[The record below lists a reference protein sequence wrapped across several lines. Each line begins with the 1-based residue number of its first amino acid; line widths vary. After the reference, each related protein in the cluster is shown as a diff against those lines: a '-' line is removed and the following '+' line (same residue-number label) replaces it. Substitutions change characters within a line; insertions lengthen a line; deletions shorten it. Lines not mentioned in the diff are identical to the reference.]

1 MRRTGKQAHEGLLAP
16 ELAEGLQAGFPDLVS
31 SAIARAHAVAD
42 PAGVEDPEYHIGLRK
57 AAEAALRYAIDGL
70 GTLEPPPVPAEL
82 LAQARAA
89 ARNGVSL
96 DTVLRRYFAGYTL
109 LSDHLAAECG
119 DAELRRVQ
127 RGLAALLDRLLVA
140 VSEEYRR
147 GLQSASCPPSTR
159 RLRQVR
165 MLLAG
170 DPADPRGLGYEI
182 EAWHLAAITSGPGAV
197 DVTRELAAALG
208 RRCLVVR
215 PEGQLAWAWLGGEE
229 RLSARETLRLAE
241 QTLPATASIAI
252 GEAAR
257 DLSGWRL
264 SHRQAKAT
272 MGVLTRHSGR
282 LLRYGEVSLLL
293 SALRDDLLASS
304 LAHSYLSPL
313 RERREDGA
321 ILLATVRA
329 YLKANRNL
337 TSAAASLGVTRQTVS
352 ARLRVVEKTID
363 ATIDSCAADLE
374 VAVQL
379 WSLGDAGTQAPMMR
393 AHT

>member
-1 MRRTGKQAHEGLLAP
+1 MRHSGEQAHKGSVAL
-16 ELAEGLQAGFPDLVS
+16 ELAERLQAGFAGLVS

-57 AAEAALRYAIDGL
+57 AAEAALRYAIEGL
-70 GTLEPPPVPAEL
+70 STSEPPLVPAEL
-82 LAQARAA
+82 LAQARMA

-96 DTVLRRYFAGYTL
+96 DTVLRRYFAGYAL

-119 DAELRRVQ
+119 DEELRRAQ
-127 RGLAALLDRLLVA
+127 RELVALFDRLLVT
-140 VSEEYRR
+140 VSDEYRR
-147 GLQSASCPPSTR
+147 GLQDASCPPSTR

-170 DPADPRGLGYEI
+170 DPVDPQGLGYEF
-182 EAWHLAAITSGPGAV
+182 ETWHLAVIATGPDAGDA
-197 DVTRELAAALG
+197 TRDLAAALG

-215 PEGQLAWAWLGGEE
+215 PEEQLAWAWLGGEE

-257 DLSGWRL
+257 GLPGWRL

-272 MGVLTRHSGR
+272 MGVVTRHSGR

-313 RERREDGA
+313 LERREDGA
-321 ILLATVRA
+321 TLLATVRA
-329 YLKANRNL
+329 YLQASRNL

-379 WSLGDAGTQAPMMR
+379 WSLGDADGQSPVAG